1 MAHFRA
7 IIQGNR
13 GQASRLGSKA
23 SGIEAYVASWQ
34 GAVAVRLSHDAETGK
49 DTVSVMLTPHQGVG
63 TVQTLYHGPIGG
75 KDSA

>member
-7 IIQGNR
+7 TVQGSR
-13 GQASRLGSKA
+13 GEASRLGSKA

-34 GAVAVRLSHDAETGK
+34 GAVAVRLSHDPKTGK

-63 TVQTLYHGPIGG
+63 TVQTLYYGPIGG
-75 KDSA
+75 KES